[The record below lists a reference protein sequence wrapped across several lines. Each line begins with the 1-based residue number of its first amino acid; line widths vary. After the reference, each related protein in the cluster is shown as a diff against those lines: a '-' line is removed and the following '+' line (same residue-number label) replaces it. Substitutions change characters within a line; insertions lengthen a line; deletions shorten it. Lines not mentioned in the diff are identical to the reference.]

1 MAVFSRNVPN
11 SAAAVCYCWI
21 LVLQIPEIVSKMA
34 GTKIQER
41 GLFYPPN
48 SGGHTRHGGFQQ
60 ERSEFGC
67 RCLLPPD
74 SCFADS

>member
-1 MAVFSRNVPN
+1 MDRDLFRVAN
-11 SAAAVCYCWI
+11 S
-21 LVLQIPEIVSKMA
+21 VLHM
-34 GTKIQER
+34 
-41 GLFYPPN
+41 
-48 SGGHTRHGGFQQ
+48 RHGSFQQ